1 MVHKGSIAVVTG
13 VGHQGD
19 IGTAICRRLTKAG
32 HDIFFTDWGSKGWSN
47 TFQEELRAF
56 GVRCEKATIDLA
68 QRDAPARLL
77 DAVTEKLGFPAI
89 LVNNAAYSVN
99 DGYEQLTADL
109 LDRHYEVNMRGTM
122 LLSVEFAKRFE
133 QTNLTSGRI
142 INMTSGQAKGPM
154 VEELAYAST
163 KGAIT
168 AFTSTLSAE
177 IATLGITVNAVN
189 PGPTDSGWMTDDIKT
204 YLKPKFGFGR
214 IGTPDDAARLVNFL
228 ASEEAAWITG
238 QVIDSEG
245 GFLRN

>member
-1 MVHKGSIAVVTG
+1 MTPSIALVTG
-13 VGHQGD
+13 IGHQGD
-19 IGTAICRRLTKAG
+19 IGTAICRRLAQSG
-32 HDIFFTDWGSKGWSN
+32 HDIFFTDWGSKGWSE
-47 TFQEELRAF
+47 TFQEEIREV
-56 GVRCEKATIDLA
+56 GVRCGKATIDLA
-68 QRDAPARLL
+68 QRSSATELL
-77 DAVTEKLGFPAI
+77 DAVTKQIGFPTV

-99 DGYEQLTADL
+99 DGYQHLTAEL

-122 LLSVEFAKRFE
+122 LLSVEFAKRFA
-133 QTNLTSGRI
+133 QTGLKAGRI

-177 IATLGITVNAVN
+177 IAPLGITVNAVN
-189 PGPTDSGWMTDDIKT
+189 PGPTDSGWMTEDIKA
-204 YLKPKFGFGR
+204 YLEPKFGLGR
-214 IGTPDDAARLVNFL
+214 IGAPEDAARLVNFL
-228 ASEEAAWITG
+228 ASDEAAWITG